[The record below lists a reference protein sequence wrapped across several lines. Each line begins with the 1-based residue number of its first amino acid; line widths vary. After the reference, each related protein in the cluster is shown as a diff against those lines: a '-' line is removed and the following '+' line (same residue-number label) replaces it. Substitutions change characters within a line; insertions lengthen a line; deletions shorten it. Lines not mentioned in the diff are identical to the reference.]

1 MKKLKY
7 VKLFESFLNE
17 ELSPELKKRAYD
29 AMMKIAADPSALD
42 NQIKKGQAKNISSM
56 LSAPVKKCIEKINS
70 ILKEYGKRIYNKS
83 SNQNN
88 LEIHVYNDA
97 MTEGVAVL
105 HVGCKMS
112 WGGLNSIFKV
122 IVSKDKYERMQGF
135 FKSSAPEGQENYEM
149 DVKTYDLLCKDRAFI
164 NAMKELIVE
173 FQKNEIPGEL
183 EVPMAP
189 ESLTPQGSLDVI
201 NTYGT
206 GGGDGLPPVNTEA
219 GQMARGN

>member
-29 AMMKIAADPSALD
+29 AMMKIAADPSAWD

-56 LSAPVKKCIEKINS
+56 LSAPVKKCIEKVYS
-70 ILKEYGKRIYNKS
+70 ILKDGFYRQFKH
-83 SNQNN
+83 
-88 LEIHVYNDA
+88 LEVLVYNDA

-105 HVGCKMS
+105 HVGYKTPYAF
-112 WGGLNSIFKV
+112 NSIFKV
-122 IVSKDKYERMQGF
+122 IVSKDKYERMKGF
-135 FKSSAPEGQENYEM
+135 FKPSDKQQQENYESELNR
-149 DVKTYDLLCKDRAFI
+149 DERAYDALCKDRAFI
-164 NAMKELIVE
+164 KAMKELIVE